1 MKQSLLKSFFS
12 SGLQALSL
20 QVLGVFFMGVVAYY
34 LSVEDFGIISW
45 ANAVSMFMCTLLS
58 FGLEQVVVRRIAAS
72 KTSNWAA
79 AAFFVHAL
87 AGSFVTLAGVF
98 FFAKYCT
105 NCNEGI
111 AYLPLF
117 FAAQGLLFL
126 VTPLKQF
133 LNAKHIFTPYGV
145 IAIFSNLL
153 KIGVGIYLLQQNL
166 LTIDN
171 VAYILMGTAIL
182 ELICLVAYVLTRTD
196 FSFKF
201 RFKAYKK
208 LLKEAGPQYMA
219 VLFDTSMSR
228 ADWILLGLIGT
239 ASFVETGGYSFA
251 YRAYEIARL
260 PIGIIAPVILNVFA
274 KMFVGN
280 NKMSADK
287 QGTIRMIFNIQMF
300 IAMLIPL
307 TMNIVWSPGLDWLFD
322 GKYGSVNAYEFLLL
336 SICIPIHFVVNL
348 LWTVTFSAKKY
359 KAITTITIIIAISN
373 ILLNLL
379 LIPKYGGM
387 GSAIAYLLTT
397 IVQVILYYRAV
408 TVSGKL
414 LHLPL
419 SATVLFFLIATGTYY
434 LCTLLQIHFMLQLIL
449 AVAIYVIVGFA
460 TGKVSKSD
468 FVALRAYLKK

>member
-12 SGLQALSL
+12 SGLQAVSI
-20 QVLGVFFMGVVAYY
+20 QVLGVVFLGIVAYY

-45 ANAVSMFMCTLLS
+45 ANAVSMFICTLLS

-72 KTSNWAA
+72 KSSNWAA

-87 AGSFVTLAGVF
+87 TGSFLALLGIF
-98 FFAKYCT
+98 FFSKYCT
-105 NCNEGI
+105 SCNEGI

-145 IAIFSNLL
+145 IAICSNLL
-153 KIGVGIYLLQQNL
+153 KIVLGIYLLQNDL

-171 VAYILMGTAIL
+171 VVYILMGTALL
-182 ELICLVAYVLTRTD
+182 ELVCLLIYVLTKTEFT
-196 FSFKF
+196 FSFK
-201 RFKAYKK
+201 FKAYKK

-260 PIGIIAPVILNVFA
+260 PIVIIAPVILNIFA

-280 NKMSADK
+280 KNISTGQQESIKL
-287 QGTIRMIFNIQMF
+287 IFNIQMF
-300 IAMLIPL
+300 VAMLIPL
-307 TMNIVWSPGLDWLFD
+307 SMNIIWSPGLDWLFN
-322 GKYGSVNAYEFLLL
+322 GKYGSVNANEFLLL
-336 SICIPIHFVVNL
+336 SVCIPIHFIVNL

-359 KAITTITIIIAISN
+359 KQITTVTIIIAISN
-373 ILLNLL
+373 ILLNLI
-379 LIPKYGGM
+379 LIPRYGGM
-387 GSAIAYLLTT
+387 GSAVAYLLTT
-397 IVQVILYYRAV
+397 ILQVALYYRAV
-408 TVSGKL
+408 NKTL
-414 LHLPL
+414 LTLPL
-419 SATVLFFLIATGTYY
+419 GTTLLFFLIAAGTYY
-434 LCTLLQIHFMLQLIL
+434 LCTLLPIHFMLQLLL
-449 AVAIYVIVGFA
+449 AVAIYIIAGFA
-460 TGKVSKSD
+460 SGKVRKSD
-468 FVALRAYLKK
+468 FIALKAYLKK